1 MWDIEREVHTDD
13 TNELRIRVIENLQEE
28 IQQAG
33 NVCRDLNSD
42 NARLRE
48 EIDKLQEQCSKLLD
62 KQYEDDYRLE
72 NMKKRMEY
80 FVKKVEDFEKENK
93 ALRELVKLWS

>member
-1 MWDIEREVHTDD
+1 MWDIERKEVENTDD
-13 TNELRIRVIENLQEE
+13 TNELSTLRKEKRKLQEE
-28 IQQAG
+28 
-33 NVCRDLNSD
+33 
-42 NARLRE
+42 
-48 EIDKLQEQCSKLLD
+48 CSKLLD

-72 NMKKRMEY
+72 NMKKRVEY